1 VIKLQDVSE
10 LALPPLV
17 QVAYTGKLVLA
28 DSTVTFCLM
37 ASLFLFK

>member
-10 LALPPLV
+10 LALPWLV

-28 DSTVTFCLM
+28 DSTVTF
-37 ASLFLFK
+37 SV